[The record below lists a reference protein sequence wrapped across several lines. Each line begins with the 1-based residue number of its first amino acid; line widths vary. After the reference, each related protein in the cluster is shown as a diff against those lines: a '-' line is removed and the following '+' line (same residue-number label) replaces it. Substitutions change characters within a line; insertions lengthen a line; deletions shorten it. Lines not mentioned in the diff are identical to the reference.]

1 MTGRRLSEMELNL
14 NRGNVFWVNL
24 DPTRGSEIAK
34 LRPCVLLGATPINR
48 ARRTVVVVPLST
60 GGKPRPPLAVPV
72 RCLEKDVIAVCDQ
85 IRAVDK
91 TRLIKQAGA
100 LSEEDMA
107 AVDEGL
113 KQILAL

>member
-1 MTGRRLSEMELNL
+1 MELNL

-34 LRPCVLLGATPINR
+34 LRPCVLVGATPINK
-48 ARRTVVVVPLST
+48 ARRTVVVVPLSS

-72 RCLEKDVIAVCDQ
+72 RCLEKNVIAVCDQ
-85 IRAVDK
+85 IRAIDK
-91 TRLIKQAGA
+91 TRLVKTAGT
-100 LSEEDMA
+100 LSPNDLE

-113 KQILAL
+113 RQVLSV

>member
-1 MTGRRLSEMELNL
+1 MELNL

-34 LRPCVLLGATPINR
+34 LRPCVLVGATPINR
-48 ARRTVVVVPLST
+48 ARRTVIVVPLST

-85 IRAVDK
+85 IRAIDK
-91 TRLIKQAGA
+91 TRLVKEAGT
-100 LSEEDMA
+100 LSLDDME
-107 AVDEGL
+107 AVNEGL
-113 KQILAL
+113 RQVLAV